1 MKKATIFKFAG
12 MLLLAVTLVSCNG
25 LKKRAKNY
33 NNVNYEVTPEV
44 LEANGWQVNF
54 TVKGTIPA

>member
-25 LKKRAKNY
+25 LKKMAKNY

-44 LEANGWQVNF
+44 LEANG
-54 TVKGTIPA
+54 